1 LPVSYDVE
9 TIKALYDS
17 LKEIVDFLNIPN
29 LPEVHVNNRKF
40 IDAICAKFSLIEDKK
55 EAFFRLLDDFYK
67 ISKEDFEKKLKE
79 LSPEN
84 FEEILKI
91 LNTSLEDLEINDE
104 NVSFSLEELKKVYN
118 SLKKS

>member
-1 LPVSYDVE
+1 LPINYDVE
-9 TIKALYDS
+9 TIKALYES
-17 LKEIVDFLNIPN
+17 LKEIVDFLDIKY

-40 IDAICAKFSLIEDKK
+40 IDAICLKFSLIEDKK

-67 ISKEDFEKKLKE
+67 ISKKDFEKKLEE

-91 LNTSLEDLEINDE
+91 LNTQLEDLEINDE
-104 NVSFSLEELKKVYN
+104 NVVSSLEELKKVYTLLKN
-118 SLKKS
+118 S